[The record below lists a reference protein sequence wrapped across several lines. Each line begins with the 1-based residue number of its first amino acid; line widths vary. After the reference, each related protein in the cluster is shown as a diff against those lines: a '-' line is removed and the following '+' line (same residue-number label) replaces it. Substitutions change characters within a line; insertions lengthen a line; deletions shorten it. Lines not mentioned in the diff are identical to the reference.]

1 MSYRLRP
8 GVELFFAASG
18 DAYLLRPGVGD
29 HVVRAPSASDRALL
43 ERVALGSVEAPDG
56 STEAGRLEP
65 LVRAGVVVAEPACA
79 PLDGDDA
86 ERFSR
91 QLDYLAELGPPADV
105 QRRLRGARVAV
116 LGCGGLGTW
125 ALGAIASVGVARFVI
140 VDDDAV
146 ELSNLNR
153 QILYRAA
160 DRGQPKAELA
170 AAWLRA
176 FDPSIEVV
184 ARVQRLRSAD
194 DVAANVAGCDAVL
207 VTADWPPYEI
217 TRWVN
222 EACVALRVPFL
233 TAGQAPPLLKIGPTY
248 APGAGPCFA
257 CHESELRAGYPLYA
271 ELAEHRARHPPPATT
286 LGPASGVI
294 GTLLGL
300 EVLHL
305 LAGDSPI
312 ATQGRALLMD
322 MRTLEA
328 RWESVARDPRC
339 PVCGGLFAAG
349 AAKPR
354 ARGGGDP

>member
-1 MSYRLRP
+1 VSYRLRP
-8 GVELFFAASG
+8 GIELFIAASG

-29 HVVRAPSASDRALL
+29 HVVRQPTHSDRALL
-43 ERVALGSVEAPDG
+43 ERVARGAVDAPDG
-56 STEAGRLEP
+56 SAEAAQLEP
-65 LVRAGVVVAEPACA
+65 LVRAGVVVAEPACE
-79 PLDGDDA
+79 PLSGEDA
-86 ERFSR
+86 DRFSR

-140 VDDDAV
+140 VDDDTVA
-146 ELSNLNR
+146 LSNLNR
-153 QILYRAA
+153 QILYRRA
-160 DRGQPKAELA
+160 DLDRPKVELA

-184 ARVQRLRSAD
+184 ARQERLRSAE

-248 APGAGPCFA
+248 APGVGPCFA
-257 CHESELRAGYPLYA
+257 CHEHELRAGYPLYA
-271 ELAEHRARHPPPATT
+271 ELAEQRRRQPPPATT

-300 EVLHL
+300 EVMHL
-305 LAGDSPI
+305 LAGDGPV
-312 ATQGRALLMD
+312 ATQGRALLLD

-328 RWESVARDPRC
+328 RWESVSRDPEC
-339 PVCGGLFAAG
+339 PACGGLF
-349 AAKPR
+349 
-354 ARGGGDP
+354 